1 MQNISFRFPGRKQIL
16 KDVSLHFNNG
26 EMVAL
31 LGESGGGKSTLLQLI
46 QKFYSPEAGTIKTDI
61 TTIDAQQWRETI
73 GSVPQDLKIFN
84 GNLLYNI
91 TLSDQPEDYQ
101 KAVAFCEDNGF
112 GKYFQEFPQNY
123 LTLLGE
129 EGVNLSGGQKQLVV
143 LARALFRQPKILL
156 LDEATSAMDR
166 NTENFILSLLQK
178 AKSEMAILLVTHR
191 IKTAQRCDRIYIL
204 EEGTIQSSGTP
215 SELMLTENFYSESY
229 REMVSR

>member
-1 MQNISFRFPGRKQIL
+1 
-16 KDVSLHFNNG
+16 
-26 EMVAL
+26 MVAL

-46 QKFYSPEAGTIKTDI
+46 QKFYLPEAGSINIHRLVDEKSNLENENDI
-61 TTIDAQQWRETI
+61 ETLPLSSGEGIGVRLWRELI

-91 TLSDQPEDYQ
+91 TLSDQLEDYQ
-101 KAVAFCEDNGF
+101 KAVAFCEEQGF
-112 GKYFQEFPQNY
+112 GKYFQEFPQSY

-143 LARALFRQPKILL
+143 MARALFRQPKILL

-166 NTENFILSLLQK
+166 NTENFILTLLQK
-178 AKSEMAILLVTHR
+178 AKQEIAILLVTHR

-204 EEGTIQSSGTP
+204 ENGEIASSGTP
-215 SELMLTENFYSESY
+215 SELMLSSNFYSDSY
-229 REMVSR
+229 RELVS